1 MDSDNSNKIKEKGAA
16 MRLRLSDKWQD
27 FRERMRHKH
36 RLMVLDTDT
45 LQEKFSMELTGLNL
59 FTYLGISV
67 IVLIVLTS
75 LLIAFTPL
83 RNLVPGYI
91 KPELKEQTIKN
102 AQIIDSLEVIIAQHE
117 QHIAIIQDVISGK
130 EMRTEKDTVTQ
141 SVEDEEIVYRHT
153 RADSLLRQQIEQQR
167 KAEKEKQKHKNRSI
181 KCRILLIFPSN

>member
-1 MDSDNSNKIKEKGAA
+1 

-167 KAEKEKQKHKNRSI
+167 KAEKEKQKHKKKR
-181 KCRILLIFPSN
+181 K

>member
-1 MDSDNSNKIKEKGAA
+1 
-16 MRLRLSDKWQD
+16 MRLRLSSKWQD

-91 KPELKEQTIKN
+91 KPELKEETVRN
-102 AQIIDSLEVIIAQHE
+102 AQIIDSLEVIIDQHE
-117 QHIAIIQDVISGK
+117 QHIAIIQDVLNGK
-130 EMRTEKDTVTQ
+130 EFRAEKDTTTKAVA
-141 SVEDEEIVYRHT
+141 DEKIIYRHT
-153 RADSLLRQQIEQQR
+153 RADSLLRKEIEQQR
-167 KAEKEKQKHKNRSI
+167 TDAKAKQKKNKKHK
-181 KCRILLIFPSN
+181 